1 MSGLTT
7 LALREQSAYQRDEI
21 DSLKARVRLL
31 ETQELPFVSRL
42 RIDAKGDL
50 FAGTAD
56 NAYARLPVGS
66 NGDLLIADSTQTT
79 GLRWGAATAAVI
91 SDFAEAAQDAVGA
104 ALLDSATIDFTYNDG
119 AGTIT
124 AIVID
129 DSISNAKLRNSVA
142 LSVIGR
148 SANSTGD
155 PGDISATAGSGAVL
169 REAGGTLGFG
179 QVATAGIADAAII
192 NAKLANMT
200 QATVKGRPAGAGTGG
215 PTDLSAAQIA
225 AIVEAAITHNNLG
238 GLTTGDPHTQYVLLA
253 GRSGGQTLNGGTGSG
268 NTLILKGTSHAT
280 PGPILLNPDGG
291 NVGAGTN
298 DPSATLHVLRNAFPP
313 FRTERTTTI
322 TTGSLSCADFI
333 ATTSGDMADAFGVQN
348 TFSIRDNAGVLNIL
362 GAIGMVR
369 AGADNTGDI
378 VFVPRAAGSANERM
392 RITSSGAVGIGAND
406 PGAALDVAGS
416 ARVRGASSDATF
428 TSPGHIA
435 VKDSGG
441 NPFFSYHGDGG
452 GRVGYL
458 QWRINDHARLWQEQ
472 NFPLVF
478 GTNGN
483 ERMRIGNDGNV
494 GIATTGPQVLLHVGA
509 GTDAPDTSNVNIY
522 ATNAGTTA
530 IAARNSTGNIEVF
543 MQAGASSALIGT
555 ITNHPLFLRTNNT
568 NHVFLQVDGTMGI
581 RTSSPSATLSIKAG
595 ESTDHANVG
604 GIIHVNTTAAGNVGS
619 GEQDLMTFSVPANTL
634 AVNGDSIWFE
644 ISAHI
649 ASSLSTSKIIRIRFG
664 NSGTN
669 LVHTTNDI
677 NSTTTG
683 HVVIRGRI
691 VRTGSSSQISY
702 ANNNARANAVNPYFT
717 TIETGLNQTLSSTVT
732 FRVTGQATN
741 NDDIIIQSLVIGWDP
756 VNT

>member
-1 MSGLTT
+1 MDIFLRADIGALQLGAGGATTVTLDTNGRVGIGISTPATTAKLHVEQGASPGAEEIARFTVSDDSTGLLRIVNTTTSDGLFNPGIETLQAGTGVGRLDLVRLTT
-7 LALREQSAYQRDEI
+7 DSGTTPGLIIDVRSA
-21 DSLKARVRLL
+21 
-31 ETQELPFVSRL
+31 
-42 RIDAKGDL
+42 
-50 FAGTAD
+50 AGTA
-56 NAYARLPVGS
+56 
-66 NGDLLIADSTQTT
+66 ITT
-79 GLRWGAATAAVI
+79 RPLV
-91 SDFAEAAQDAVGA
+91 D
-104 ALLDSATIDFTYNDG
+104 Y
-119 AGTIT
+119 
-124 AIVID
+124 
-129 DSISNAKLRNSVA
+129 
-142 LSVIGR
+142 R
-148 SANSTGD
+148 S
-155 PGDISATAGSGAVL
+155 SGAS
-169 REAGGTLGFG
+169 RMIILG
-179 QVATAGIADAAII
+179 
-192 NAKLANMT
+192 
-200 QATVKGRPAGAGTGG
+200 
-215 PTDLSAAQIA
+215 
-225 AIVEAAITHNNLG
+225 
-238 GLTTGDPHTQYVLLA
+238 
-253 GRSGGQTLNGGTGSG
+253 NGNIG
-268 NTLILKGTSHAT
+268 
-280 PGPILLNPDGG
+280 
-291 NVGAGTN
+291 
-298 DPSATLHVLRNAFPP
+298 
-313 FRTERTTTI
+313 
-322 TTGSLSCADFI
+322 I
-333 ATTSGDMADAFGVQN
+333 ATTS
-348 TFSIRDNAGVLNIL
+348 
-362 GAIGMVR
+362 
-369 AGADNTGDI
+369 
-378 VFVPRAAGSANERM
+378 
-392 RITSSGAVGIGAND
+392 
-406 PGAALDVAGS
+406 
-416 ARVRGASSDATF
+416 
-428 TSPGHIA
+428 
-435 VKDSGG
+435 
-441 NPFFSYHGDGG
+441 
-452 GRVGYL
+452 
-458 QWRINDHARLWQEQ
+458 
-472 NFPLVF
+472 
-478 GTNGN
+478 
-483 ERMRIGNDGNV
+483 
-494 GIATTGPQVLLHVGA
+494 PQALLHVGA

-543 MQAGASSALIGT
+543 MLAGTSSALIGT